1 MESGKTMRLDDD
13 LIASFKEFGA
23 VLLPK
28 VISEGWVKKFEDD
41 LDDYNAIMTKALA
54 DRLAEAFAEYMHE
67 QVRKEFWGYDQTEQR
82 NNEELIK
89 EKYIGIRPAPGYPA
103 CPEHTVKE
111 DIFSLLEANEIG
123 MQLTES
129 MAMHPASSVSGFY
142 FAHPDAKYFSV
153 DKIDKDQLEDM
164 ASRRSISIKQ
174 LQK

>member
-1 MESGKTMRLDDD
+1 MGLSAKRL
-13 LIASFKEFGA
+13 S
-23 VLLPK
+23 
-28 VISEGWVKKFEDD
+28 
-41 LDDYNAIMTKALA
+41 
-54 DRLAEAFAEYMHE
+54 
-67 QVRKEFWGYDQTEQR
+67 
-82 NNEELIK
+82 NEEMID
-89 EKYIGIRPAPGYPA
+89 EKYEGIRPAPGYPA

-174 LQK
+174 LQKWLAPNLK